1 MGLEPI
7 FCFRETM
14 KGAEDVVRSVAA
26 GLGFD
31 VIDIE
36 RAAGGRLLRVFI
48 DRPWDGVT
56 PYSATEGGNGVTI
69 DDCTL
74 LSNQLTRVFT
84 VEDIDYDRLEVS
96 SPGLDRIVKRVQDF
110 PRFVGQRMRVT
121 LRLPIDGRTRVLVGV
136 LAAVGEGTLSV
147 QVDNRSHTVEIGN
160 VEKARLVPAV

>member
-1 MGLEPI
+1 
-7 FCFRETM
+7 M
-14 KGAEDVVRSVAA
+14 KGADDVVRSVAA

-74 LSNQLTRVFT
+74 LSNQLTRVFM
-84 VEDIDYDRLEVS
+84 VEEIDYDRLEVS
-96 SPGLDRIVKRVQDF
+96 SPGLDRIVKRAQDF
-110 PRFVGQRMRVT
+110 PRFVGQRMRIT
-121 LRLPIDGRTRVLVGV
+121 LRMPIDGRTRVLVGV
-136 LAAVGEGTLSV
+136 LTAVGEGTLTV
-147 QVDNRSHTVEIGN
+147 QVDNRSHAVEIGN
-160 VEKARLVPAV
+160 VEKARLVPAI

>member
-1 MGLEPI
+1 
-7 FCFRETM
+7 M
-14 KGAEDVVRSVAA
+14 KGADEVVRSVAA

-74 LSNQLTRVFT
+74 LSNQLTRVFM
-84 VEDIDYDRLEVS
+84 VEGIEYDRLEVS
-96 SPGLDRIVKRVQDF
+96 SPGLDRVVRREQDF

-121 LRLPIDGRTRVLVGV
+121 LRMPIDGRTRVLVGE
-136 LAAVGEGTLSV
+136 LAAAGDGTLTV
-147 QVDNRSHTVEIGN
+147 HVDHRVHTVDIGN
-160 VEKARLVPAV
+160 VEKARLVPAI

>member
-96 SPGLDRIVKRVQDF
+96 SPGLDRIVKRAQDF

-121 LRLPIDGRTRVLVGV
+121 LRMPIEGRTRVLVGV
-136 LAAVGEGTLSV
+136 LVAVGEGTLTV
-147 QVDNRSHTVEIGN
+147 QVDNRSHSVEIGN

>member
-14 KGAEDVVRSVAA
+14 KGAEDVVRAVAA

-96 SPGLDRIVKRVQDF
+96 SPGLDRIVKRAQDF

-121 LRLPIDGRTRVLVGV
+121 LRLPIEGRTRVLVGV
-136 LAAVGEGTLSV
+136 LAAVAEGTLSV
-147 QVDNRSHTVEIGN
+147 QVDNRTHSVAIGN

>member
-56 PYSATEGGNGVTI
+56 AYSATEGGNGVTI

-74 LSNQLTRVFT
+74 LSNQLTRVFA

-96 SPGLDRIVKRVQDF
+96 SPGLDRIVKRAQDF

-121 LRLPIDGRTRVLVGV
+121 LRLPIEGRTRVLVGV
-136 LAAVGEGTLSV
+136 LAAVEAGTLSV
-147 QVDNRSHTVEIGN
+147 QVDNRTHSVEIGN

>member
-1 MGLEPI
+1 
-7 FCFRETM
+7 M
-14 KGAEDVVRSVAA
+14 KGADEVVRSVAA

-74 LSNQLTRVFT
+74 VSNQLTRVFM
-84 VEDIDYDRLEVS
+84 VEEIDYDRLEVS
-96 SPGLDRIVKRVQDF
+96 SPGLDRTIRRAQDF

-121 LRLPIDGRTRVLVGV
+121 LRMPIDGRTRVLVGV
-136 LAAVGEGTLSV
+136 LAGVADDRLAV
-147 QVDNRSHTVEIGN
+147 QVDNRVHEVDTGN
-160 VEKARLVPAV
+160 VEKARLVPAI

>member
-1 MGLEPI
+1 M
-7 FCFRETM
+7 
-14 KGAEDVVRSVAA
+14 AA

-74 LSNQLTRVFT
+74 LSNQLTRVFM
-84 VEDIDYDRLEVS
+84 VEDIDYERLEVS
-96 SPGLDRIVKRVQDF
+96 SPGLDRTIRREQDF

-121 LRLPIDGRTRVLVGV
+121 LRMPIEGRTRVLVG
-136 LAAVGEGTLSV
+136 LLTAAGDGGLTIE
-147 QVDNRSHTVEIGN
+147 VDNRIHTVETGN
-160 VEKARLVPAV
+160 VEKARLVPVF